1 MLKLMKY
8 DLKSKRER
16 ILAIFVIM
24 LLVQAGIWFTNSS
37 MGSELITLH
46 ILTYAG
52 FGFALLLFAFFSYF
66 RYLRSY
72 ARRLLPVPTVQSV
85 LSPLLLFWVLLL
97 AVVAIAAIHFGLYV
111 LVYSTDILPA
121 NFWTVVSWSVLNLLW
136 TAGFELILLMFA
148 LTLAASLR
156 VKGTVWIAIAVFMVV
171 ENGLSLLEKQFWG
184 SYISALDDVFRFEVF
199 DPSTVSSGLRLYG
212 TPTEFFWPFLF
223 EAVIGAVLVYVISL
237 LIQKRIEN

>member
-16 ILAIFVIM
+16 ILAFFVIM

-37 MGSELITLH
+37 MGAELITLH

-52 FGFALLLFAFFSYF
+52 FSFALLLFAFFSYF

-72 ARRLLPVPTVQSV
+72 ARRLLPVPAVQSV

-97 AVVAIAAIHFGLYV
+97 AVVAIAAIHFGLYI
-111 LVYSTDILPA
+111 LVYSTDILPV
-121 NFWTVVSWSVLNLLW
+121 NFWTVASWSVLNLLW

-148 LTLAASLR
+148 LTLATSLR
-156 VKGTVWIAIAVFMVV
+156 VKGTIWIAIAVFMVV

-184 SYISALDDVFRFEVF
+184 TYISALDNVFRFEVF

-212 TPTEFFWPFLF
+212 TPTVFFWPFLF